1 VTSSTPR
8 TELDAARALVAQR
21 DLTGA
26 AVGALSETV
35 RKLPMEA
42 LGPVKQL
49 LKRFFSDQPWD
60 ESDDAKLAQL
70 FGTGS
75 GAAST
80 SEHLALDPELTLVW
94 GWEHG
99 RFTLRVT
106 RDQET
111 ARPSDDTAP
120 ATTADDDLGLT
131 FETEV
136 FPEVTPSPRTIR
148 FGTPPLHSGASRF
161 YNSGT
166 EAAEDPRAARLFAD
180 FDAVTNVLVGPDF
193 VAVTIARPDQW
204 QALLGPVLTTVAEEF
219 TGSAPASARAVDPPE
234 AAVPNAGT
242 DPTRPPRQ
250 LERAWAELG
259 SLRAERADDLER
271 ILAAAHDAE
280 PARRQVAAALLSDAP
295 PPVAD
300 EAWERLSGDERRT
313 VRRSVVDAAVDAGRE
328 TLRPLLERAL
338 SDPDAWIRWKAMHGL
353 GTLGATESRAA
364 IEARVNDPDFRVRLE
379 AARVLGS
386 AKSAHGAEQ
395 THSAEEE

>member
-1 VTSSTPR
+1 MTSSTPGA
-8 TELDAARALVAQR
+8 ELDAARALVAQR

-42 LGPVKQL
+42 LALVKQL

-60 ESDDAKLAQL
+60 EGDDATLAQL

-75 GAAST
+75 GAAAST
-80 SEHLALDPELTLVW
+80 SERLALDPELTLVW
-94 GWEHG
+94 GWENG

-106 RDQET
+106 RDQVA
-111 ARPSDDTAP
+111 ARRSDDTAP
-120 ATTADDDLGLT
+120 ASAADDDLGLT

-166 EAAEDPRAARLFAD
+166 EAAEDPRAARLFVD

-204 QALLGPVLTTVAEEF
+204 QALLGPVLTTVAAEF
-219 TGSAPASARAVDPPE
+219 TGSAPGSSLALGSSE
-234 AAVPNAGT
+234 AAAPSSSSES
-242 DPTRPPRQ
+242 DPARPQRR
-250 LERAWAELG
+250 LERAWADLG
-259 SLRAERADDLER
+259 SLRAGHADDLER
-271 ILAAAHDAE
+271 ILAATHDAE
-280 PARRQVAAALLSDAP
+280 PARRQVAAALLSEAP

-300 EAWERLSGDERRT
+300 EAWERLSRDERRT
-313 VRRSVVDAAVDAGRE
+313 VRRSVVDAVVDAGRE

-338 SDPDAWIRWKAMHGL
+338 SDPDAWIRWKAMRGL
-353 GTLGATESRAA
+353 ATLGATPSRSA
-364 IEARVNDPDFRVRLE
+364 IEARTNDPDFRVRLE
-379 AARVLGS
+379 AARVLG
-386 AKSAHGAEQ
+386 
-395 THSAEEE
+395 